1 MWECKVGSEV
11 GSKVRP
17 VGRYEGKYVLGRQ
30 VGWLVGR

>member
-1 MWECKVGSEV
+1 MIGSEV

-17 VGRYEGKYVLGRQ
+17 VGRYLDKQVLVRQ